1 MYLFYGLFI
10 HRNGRDRQQRHHGT
24 VPQSSLFGWAVH
36 EGEKVMEIDDGDDGK
51 TKCFL
56 HLERLKWPLGHRP
69 CRRVPYDLQQ

>member
-1 MYLFYGLFI
+1 MVYLYTVTGAI
-10 HRNGRDRQQRHHGT
+10 GSNGIT
-24 VPQSSLFGWAVH
+24 VLCHSLRFFGWAVH

-56 HLERLKWPLGHRP
+56 HLERLKRPLGHRP